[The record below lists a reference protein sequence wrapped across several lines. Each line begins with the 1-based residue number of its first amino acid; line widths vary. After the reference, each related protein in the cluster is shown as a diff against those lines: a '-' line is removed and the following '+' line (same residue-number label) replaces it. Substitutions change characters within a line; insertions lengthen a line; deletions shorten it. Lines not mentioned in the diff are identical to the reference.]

1 MFYYDTFD
9 DEENNTRARI
19 LNKEETKQNKN
30 FYFLFE
36 MIIRRSPYS
45 MYV

>member
-36 MIIRRSPYS
+36 MIIRRSP
-45 MYV
+45 